1 MVAPVVFK
9 LLAGVVTRKGHARY
23 LQMAKELIRRMKAGE
38 LAELPVSQ
46 KRAFIE
52 QFKTFA
58 NRTLTNPKASQ
69 GYKQGLTQTQVKKD
83 MRDAIK
89 ELDKG
94 FDNIVKG
101 GPPAGRQIV
110 KLGRNLRSDLNYE
123 GSMKGLPRTNLKK
136 ETAAYNKIVRER
148 KKINDKNKK
157 NREKITK
164 KY

>member
-1 MVAPVVFK
+1 
-9 LLAGVVTRKGHARY
+9 
-23 LQMAKELIRRMKAGE
+23 
-38 LAELPVSQ
+38 
-46 KRAFIE
+46 
-52 QFKTFA
+52 
-58 NRTLTNPKASQ
+58 
-69 GYKQGLTQTQVKKD
+69 

-148 KKINDKNKK
+148 KKINDKTKK
-157 NREKITK
+157 NRDKITK